1 MANPVND
8 LISYVRNSIAEL
20 KKVTWPTKQQTIR
33 YSVMVVSVSVGVAV
47 FFAVLDF
54 GFSRLVTYALAT
66 RTPSAQT
73 ETPAPADVVPTV
85 EPINVNDV
93 QVESVETPTEAP
105 AETPAENT
113 DLKLPLE

>member
-20 KKVTWPTKQQTIR
+20 KKVTWPTKQQTVR
-33 YSVMVVSVSVGVAV
+33 YSIMVVSVSVAVAT

-54 GFSRLVTYALAT
+54 GFSRLVTYTLST

-73 ETPAPADVVPTV
+73 EATQPNDVVPTV
-85 EPINVNDV
+85 EPIDVSDV
-93 QVESVETPTEAP
+93 QVESVEVP
-105 AETPAENT
+105 AETPSETPVENT

>member
-8 LISYVRNSIAEL
+8 LISYVKNSIAEL

-33 YSVMVVSVSVGVAV
+33 YSGMVVAVSVAVAV

-54 GFSRLVTYALAT
+54 GFSRLITYTLT
-66 RTPSAQT
+66 VRTPSAQT
-73 ETPAPADVVPTV
+73 QTPEPEVVPTV
-85 EPINVNDV
+85 EPISVTDVNV
-93 QVESVETPTEAP
+93 EPVETPTE
-105 AETPAENT
+105 TPEQNG

>member
-33 YSVMVVSVSVGVAV
+33 YSTMVVTVSVAVAV

-54 GFSRLVTYALAT
+54 GFSKLVAYTLTA

-85 EPINVNDV
+85 EPTDI
-93 QVESVETPTEAP
+93 QVETVPIETPTE
-105 AETPAENT
+105 TPAEST

>member
-33 YSVMVVSVSVGVAV
+33 YSIMVVSVSVGVAV

-54 GFSRLVTYALAT
+54 GFSKLVAYTLAT

-73 ETPAPADVVPTV
+73 ETAQPSEVVPTV
-85 EPINVNDV
+85 EPIDVSGV
-93 QVESVETPTEAP
+93 QVESVEVP
-105 AETPAENT
+105 AETPSEAPVENT